1 MSWNSQMVI
10 ILRDMIF
17 DTDPSAYTYTS
28 GRLEQV
34 LINAA
39 YWVYTNLDF
48 SQTYTIDVE
57 NIDISPDPTEDPV
70 DYDFVTLTCLR
81 ATCLVLGSEMKTN
94 AMRAVRVTDGPS
106 TIDMTAVSQNM
117 KPLYD
122 QAVKNFDQA
131 KLAYQ
136 VGENN
141 VGKSVLSPYGTDM
154 IMPYLGNQY
163 YGAR

>member
-34 LINAA
+34 LVNAA

-48 SQTYTIDVE
+48 AQTYNIDVE
-57 NIDISPDPTEDPV
+57 NVAISPDPTEDPV
-70 DYDFVTLTCLR
+70 DYDFVTLVCLR
-81 ATCLVLGSEMKTN
+81 ATCLVLGSEMRTN

-106 TIDMTAVSQNM
+106 VIDMTAVSQNM

-122 QAVKNFDQA
+122 QAMKNFDQA

-154 IMPYLGNQY
+154 IIPYQGNYY